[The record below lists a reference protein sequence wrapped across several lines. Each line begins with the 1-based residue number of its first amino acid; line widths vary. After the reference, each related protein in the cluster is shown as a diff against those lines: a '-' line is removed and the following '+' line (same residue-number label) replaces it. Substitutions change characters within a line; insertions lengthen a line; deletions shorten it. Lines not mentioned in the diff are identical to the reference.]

1 MWRTPNPRSKGSLAP
16 PSPAGRGG
24 EWRKSAEPGFT
35 RTPGQILISLDAGVR
50 NSLFNPLGVCVGG
63 DRSREHQ
70 RHFFLNKTLLVIVF
84 KYVYNSTLFERKSR
98 PSQHTG

>member
-1 MWRTPNPRSKGSLAP
+1 MEDPESAVKGQFGAP
-16 PSPAGRGG
+16 FSCGAGGV